1 MPTTVRSHSK
11 INLGLAIGPPRE
23 DGFHGLLTLYQT
35 LALHDL
41 VTVSARILPASATHS
56 RLSLTSD
63 HARVP
68 CDARNTAWK
77 MIEGALDRMGLI
89 AEANVHIQKRLPIQG
104 GMGAGSANAAAAL
117 IALEHELSS
126 RIKPLPQPQRLALAA
141 NVGSDVPL
149 FLCGGAV
156 LGTGRGEQVQ
166 PVTDLPPTSCVIGL
180 PDLGVSTPRAFRD
193 WDALQAEAHLTSPAK
208 RDTLDELSRVYDS
221 TFNVDYK
228 TPAVD
233 VLAALVRKGMEND
246 FEQVVFSQHPS
257 LRDIKQNLLGSQTE
271 HPASYAALSGSGSAL
286 FGLYPSRQAAEKAQ
300 HRLQS
305 SGIKA
310 ILTETLPREPYWGK
324 MFAESPHGE

>member
-11 INLGLAIGPPRE
+11 INLGLAIGPLRE
-23 DGFHGLLTLYQT
+23 DGFHTLLTLYQT

-41 VTVSARILPASATHS
+41 VTVSARILPKPALHS

-68 CDARNTAWK
+68 CDPRNTAWR
-77 MIEGALDRMGLI
+77 MVEGALERLGLT
-89 AEANVHIQKRLPIQG
+89 AEVCIHIQKRLPIQG

-117 IALEHELSS
+117 IALEHELAKCQ
-126 RIKPLPQPQRLALAA
+126 IQPLARPERLALAA

-149 FLCGGAV
+149 FLIGGTV
-156 LGTGRGEQVQ
+156 LGTGRGELVD
-166 PVTDLPPTSCVIGL
+166 PAIDLPAIHCVVAL

-193 WDALQAEAHLTSPAK
+193 WDTLSLTSASK
-208 RDTLDELSRVYDS
+208 SDTLGRLSRAYAS
-221 TFNVDYK
+221 ALKVDQEE
-228 TPAVD
+228 VQEGSGI
-233 VLAALVRKGMEND
+233 LAALVRNGMEND

-257 LRDIKQNLLGSQTE
+257 LQEVKQSLSGSQTE
-271 HPASYAALSGSGSAL
+271 HPAIYVALSGSGSAL
-286 FGLYPSRQAAEKAQ
+286 FGLYPSQAAAQAAQ

-310 ILTETLPREPYWGK
+310 LLTETLPREPYWGK
-324 MFAESPHGE
+324 MFAESPHQE